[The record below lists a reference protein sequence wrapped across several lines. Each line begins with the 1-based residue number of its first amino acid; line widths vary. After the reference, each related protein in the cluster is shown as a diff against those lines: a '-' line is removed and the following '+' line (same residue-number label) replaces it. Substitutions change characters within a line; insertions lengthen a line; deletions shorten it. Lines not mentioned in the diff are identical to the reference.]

1 MSILKQAG
9 THPSLKPDSPSAF
22 LLNFSNT
29 YLSTFRNEQ
38 QLYKGCYINDV
49 FPGCLDWSPA
59 LLHSGMWSSL
69 WLIEVISWALQRLL
83 AGPVILCMALQ
94 ALWTWE
100 DFLNSWLY
108 SCQCSVDW
116 QAQKKPPVM
125 GKSLFS
131 GWSVRGSTEM
141 VPELISFIYSD
152 KEHHLTQKLD

>member
-1 MSILKQAG
+1 MSLLKQAG

-29 YLSTFRNEQ
+29 YLSTFWNEQ

-83 AGPVILCMALQ
+83 AGPIILCMTLQ
-94 ALWTWE
+94 ALWDLGRLFE
-100 DFLNSWLY
+100 FLVVLMSVLGRLTSSKETNSDGQVVIFWLV
-108 SCQCSVDW
+108 SEKVHW
-116 QAQKKPPVM
+116 N
-125 GKSLFS
+125 GS
-131 GWSVRGSTEM
+131 GIDQ
-141 VPELISFIYSD
+141 LY
-152 KEHHLTQKLD
+152 L